1 MMMGCTM
8 TIRVPTPTTLSSLA
22 TWTVCL
28 EPILVSPCVLFHDLV
43 LPVLTMIAHV
53 TAQLVSKT
61 TTKTTT
67 NFDRLVS
74 QVLARCAVAKI
85 ALSACFAVDRP
96 PVHTCHPSDLW
107 FDSQSSVTVFRLV
120 FPLRSMNLSG
130 SLASDCE
137 SEVMFGNG
145 GRRAFPP
152 ALTSSV
158 LRRYASKGAHP
169 FGCGK
174 RASVSG
180 VRVCTRGDT
189 VNRVPHGCGR
199 VLLEVLHARTHGS

>member
-74 QVLARCAVAKI
+74 QVLARYSAAAMV
-85 ALSACFAVDRP
+85 ALSASFAVDRP
-96 PVHTCHPSDLW
+96 PVHTCHRSDLW
-107 FDSQSSVTVFRLV
+107 SGSQSSVIVFRLV

-130 SLASDCE
+130 SL
-137 SEVMFGNG
+137 VI
-145 GRRAFPP
+145 
-152 ALTSSV
+152 V
-158 LRRYASKGAHP
+158 KV
-169 FGCGK
+169 K
-174 RASVSG
+174 
-180 VRVCTRGDT
+180 
-189 VNRVPHGCGR
+189 
-199 VLLEVLHARTHGS
+199 